1 MQWRTHSS
9 APSRA
14 ATSVDGVDRL
24 GIFFIITSQV
34 ARFARNRGQT
44 GPRLHVQT
52 EFNTAAQ
59 TYPGWPRAM
68 LSSRVLSPV
77 AFSSTVIA
85 PG

>member
-9 APSRA
+9 APSRV

-24 GIFFIITSQV
+24 SIFFIITSLL

-44 GPRLHVQT
+44 RPRLHVQT
-52 EFNTAAQ
+52 EFNTAVQ
-59 TYPGWPRAM
+59 TYPGLPRAM

-77 AFSSTVIA
+77 AFSSTGIVL
-85 PG
+85 G